1 MKNWFK
7 RKKLNESEIT
17 SLKTASSYDD
27 EIEAV
32 SGFHFNDDPVISPI
46 ENNEVP
52 KAEFNDNQTNSKGK
66 PENISSILQQARN
79 KINVIKSESNMNEH
93 ENLLERLEQLKN
105 LRDNATAQP
114 NEFQQMLNQI
124 KERNFNDRM
133 DYIMSRINA
142 SHRDDHKFKNNKI
155 TEEQFDEEEVIINAN
170 GEKVFVPKT
179 AVEKS
184 KPKPGG
190 KAKKEPKKM
199 DDEMTITLSIDQLQK
214 IVRDTVEDVLVELG
228 IKQK

>member
-7 RKKLNESEIT
+7 RKKLKESEIT
-17 SLKTASSYDD
+17 SLKIAHSYDD

-32 SGFHFNDDPVISPI
+32 SGFHFNYDEPSDNNPTTVVRTTDVIG
-46 ENNEVP
+46 EVVP
-52 KAEFNDNQTNSKGK
+52 KKGK
-66 PENISSILQQARN
+66 PENISNILQQARN

-142 SHRDDHKFKNNKI
+142 SHRDDHKYKNNKI
-155 TEEQFDEEEVIINAN
+155 IEKQLDEEEVIINAN
-170 GEKVFVPKT
+170 GEKVFAPKT
-179 AVEKS
+179 LLEKS
-184 KPKPGG
+184 KPGG
-190 KAKKEPKKM
+190 KTKKDPKKR